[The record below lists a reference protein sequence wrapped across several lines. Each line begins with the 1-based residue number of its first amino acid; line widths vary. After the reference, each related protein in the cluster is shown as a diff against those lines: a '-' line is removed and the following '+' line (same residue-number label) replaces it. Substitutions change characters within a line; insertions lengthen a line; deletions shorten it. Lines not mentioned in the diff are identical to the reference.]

1 MLQHL
6 ESKHVFKVQTAEEM
20 AGRIRAAGTEM
31 GAIARDLV
39 MMIDST
45 PGFAQQVI
53 AAGVPEDVLSGFE
66 RLGRGQLNPDL
77 LFAVRPGLKRL
88 ELQSCSTQD
97 DVLAEGLEVLDYD
110 ESTTR
115 RIPAKDLTDQQARQ
129 VFAGDHVR
137 SLAEQ
142 RTWIREKKRKAPALV
157 ESAVPWHCYKD
168 CVHVRVAGKY
178 DRKTVLEW
186 LNQMQ

>member
-1 MLQHL
+1 
-6 ESKHVFKVQTAEEM
+6 M

-39 MMIDST
+39 MLIDST

-53 AAGVPEDVLSGFE
+53 AAGVPEDVL
-66 RLGRGQLNPDL
+66 
-77 LFAVRPGLKRL
+77 VRPGLKRL

-115 RIPAKDLTDQQARQ
+115 KIPAKDLTDQQARQ